1 MTARIA
7 LLFALALP
15 LSARAEF
22 TGKVIKIGVLND
34 QSGLYADL
42 AGPGSVTAAKMAVED
57 AGGKIGDVPIE
68 VIFADHQNKPDVG
81 SNIVRQWIDVD
92 GVDVIV
98 DVPTSSVALA
108 VAQVVKDKNKVFLAS
123 GPATSDLTGKACSPN
138 TVHWT
143 YDTYALAHTTG
154 TAEVQSG
161 GDTWFFLTADYAFGQ
176 ALERDTTA
184 VVTAAG
190 GKVVGGVKH
199 PLNTTDFSSFLLQAQ
214 SSKAKVIGLANA
226 GGDTI
231 NSIKAAAE
239 FGIVKG
245 GQRLA
250 GLLVFVTDVHALGL
264 QTAQG
269 LLLSESFYW
278 DRDDK
283 TRAWSKRWSARMG
296 GRMPSM
302 VQAGVYAAVLH
313 YLKAL
318 KALKSDGDGK
328 AVVDQMKKLPTDDPA
343 FGKGTI
349 RADGRKMHPMYLY
362 EVKKP
367 SESKGAWDYYK
378 LKKEVPA
385 EQAFRPL
392 NAGECALASAAGSA
406 ATSSATAPAAAAAA
420 GADAGATASATD
432 AGAAGSGSADAG
444 ASAGDGGTN
453 SPGRRSRGAAS
464 GAADAGAP
472 K

>member
-1 MTARIA
+1 MNARIA
-7 LLFALALP
+7 VFLALALP
-15 LSARAEF
+15 FSARADF

-42 AGPGSVTAAKMAVED
+42 AGQGSVSAAKMAVED
-57 AGGKIGDVPIE
+57 FGGKVGNVPIE

-81 SNIVRQWIDVD
+81 SSIARQWYDAD

-108 VAQVVKDKNKVFLAS
+108 VSQVTKDKNKVFLGS
-123 GPATSDLTGKACSPN
+123 GPGTSDLTGKACSPN

-143 YDTYALAHTTG
+143 YDTYALAQTTG
-154 TAEVQSG
+154 KAEVESG
-161 GDTWFFLTADYAFGQ
+161 GKTWFFLTADYAFGQ

-184 VVTAAG
+184 VVKANG
-190 GKVVGGVKH
+190 GEVLGDVKH

-214 SSKAKVIGLANA
+214 ASKAQVIGLANA

-231 NSIKAAAE
+231 NSIKAASE

-245 GQRLA
+245 GQKLA
-250 GLLVFVTDVHALGL
+250 GLLVFLTDIHSLGL

-278 DRDDK
+278 DRDAK
-283 TRAWSKRWSARMG
+283 TRAWSKKFAERNG
-296 GRMPSM
+296 GKMPTM
-302 VQAGVYAAVLH
+302 VQAGVYASVLH
-313 YLKAL
+313 YLKAV
-318 KALKSDGDGK
+318 KALKSDADGK
-328 AVVDQMKKLPTDDPA
+328 AVVDEMKKLPTDDPL

-349 RADGRKMHPMYLY
+349 RVDGRKIHPMYLY

-367 SESKGAWDYYK
+367 SESKGPWDYYK
-378 LKKEVPA
+378 LVKEIPGD
-385 EQAFRPL
+385 QAFRPL
-392 NAGECALASAAGSA
+392 
-406 ATSSATAPAAAAAA
+406 
-420 GADAGATASATD
+420 DK
-432 AGAAGSGSADAG
+432 
-444 ASAGDGGTN
+444 GGCPLVSN
-453 SPGRRSRGAAS
+453 
-464 GAADAGAP
+464 